1 MAKPKVRNVGIPG
14 IKPPEKTCEDPNCP
28 FHGKLPVR
36 GILLEGTVVSTKMD
50 NTVTVLH
57 EYLHYVPKYM
67 RYERRRKK
75 IHAHL
80 PPCIEV
86 KVGDRVIIGECR
98 PLSKTVAFV
107 VLGKKAAH

>member
-1 MAKPKVRNVGIPG
+1 VAKPKVRNVGIPG